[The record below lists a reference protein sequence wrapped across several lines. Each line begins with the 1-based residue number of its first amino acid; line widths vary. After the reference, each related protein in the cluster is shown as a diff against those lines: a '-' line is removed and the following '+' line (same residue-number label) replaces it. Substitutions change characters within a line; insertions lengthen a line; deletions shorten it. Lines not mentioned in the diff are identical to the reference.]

1 MKLKFRAETKDVVRF
16 LIFAAVLFILICIAV
31 ANVGML
37 VSEGEL
43 AGLNFIPAITQYTAV
58 TFVFFIIAVIAM
70 FLSVQS
76 WFIEREEGFGIQIG
90 AKKEKN
96 YSRWAKDKEMQKGL
110 DVVAIDP
117 LMPKTEAA
125 GIPLIMKP
133 KKVWVDKD
141 IIT

>member
-43 AGLNFIPAITQYTAV
+43 AGLNFIPAITKYTAV

-76 WFIEREEGFGIQIG
+76 WFIEREEGFGIQNPLRLSQKALIIF
-90 AKKEKN
+90 AKH
-96 YSRWAKDKEMQKGL
+96 
-110 DVVAIDP
+110 
-117 LMPKTEAA
+117 
-125 GIPLIMKP
+125 
-133 KKVWVDKD
+133 
-141 IIT
+141 